1 MPSQTLALL
10 LVIVMGVL
18 LSVQAPIN
26 ATLARALQSSVSA
39 ALVSFVVGT
48 VALAGVALAARVPPD
63 AAAVRALP
71 WWAWIGGLCGAVF
84 VAGAAYAAPKVG
96 VATLLT
102 VGVAS
107 QLVAAVV
114 IDHVGAFGLARQAIT
129 TGRLLGVGLVIAGA
143 VLVRRG

>member
-10 LVIVMGVL
+10 LVVVMGVL

-48 VALAGVALAARVPPD
+48 VALAGVTLAARVPPD

-96 VATLLT
+96 
-102 VGVAS
+102 
-107 QLVAAVV
+107 
-114 IDHVGAFGLARQAIT
+114 
-129 TGRLLGVGLVIAGA
+129 
-143 VLVRRG
+143 